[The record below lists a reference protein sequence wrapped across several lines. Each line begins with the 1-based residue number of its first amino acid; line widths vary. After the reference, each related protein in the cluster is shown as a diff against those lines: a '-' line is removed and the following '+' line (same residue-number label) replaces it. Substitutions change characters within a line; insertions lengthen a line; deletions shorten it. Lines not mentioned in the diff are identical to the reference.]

1 VKRKILYSSV
11 DINLISIE
19 ALTRQRAGEK
29 GKAAAVGLETEN
41 GKRGKPGRLHLD
53 DQAAAAETTASPF
66 SEENREAT
74 QASQLQNIKCDR
86 PAGKTKRD
94 SAELIIRL

>member
-1 VKRKILYSSV
+1 
-11 DINLISIE
+11 
-19 ALTRQRAGEK
+19 
-29 GKAAAVGLETEN
+29 
-41 GKRGKPGRLHLD
+41 LD

-86 PAGKTKRD
+86 PVQQQQALRQTDRRRTVGKKR
-94 SAELIIRL
+94 SNLIV